1 MIYEERKRLGAK
13 LVHLCQRAAQDTKN
27 GRVLVSFVPNSA
39 EVACHGLVNAALE
52 AKLPVCFEKV
62 VYKEVA
68 QRTFIQQEGSRTDLV
83 KSSYETLPG
92 LVKPD
97 DTVIVLDDSIVRGST
112 LKQALVPK
120 LCDLGAKK
128 VIFAS
133 TAPQIRYPDC
143 YGIDIA
149 RLDDLAAFK
158 AAIALLEQRGPA
170 VIADVYRKCV
180 SSLAAKDFR
189 ENHVKRIY
197 QPFEPDDISR
207 KITEMLK
214 PEGAPLE
221 IAFQTIEDMRDAM
234 PDHRGD
240 WVFTGDF
247 ATPGG
252 TESVM
257 RAFVNYYE
265 GSTARS
271 YAFAGEKV
279 VVLGSGGREHAL
291 ALTLAK
297 SSRVSTVICIPG
309 NGGCFGGKLR
319 RANVPLTGPNFD
331 ELIAFCQKERVGL
344 VVVGPEQPL
353 VDGVV
358 DALVLKGICAF
369 GPTAAAAQ
377 IESSKA
383 FSKAFMKRHGIPSAP
398 HETFVAARRAEALK
412 FIEQHWP
419 VVVKASGLCAGK
431 GVIIPAT
438 KAEAVAAFDEMQA
451 AFGAAGDEVVI
462 EKRLEGREVS
472 VFALTDGENVLCLPP
487 AQDYKRA
494 LDQDAGLNTGGMGA
508 ICPVEVP
515 DTDLAKIEADIKLA
529 VAGMRKDGTPFR
541 GLLYAGLMLTPDGP
555 MVLEYN
561 CRFGD
566 PETQS
571 VMQVIE
577 GDLFEA
583 LLACA
588 GEGSLLK
595 CELQV
600 SEKCAC
606 GVVLASGGYPGKY
619 ETGKQISGLGEVEKL
634 VNVKVVHAG
643 TTLKDGL
650 IATSGGRVLAVVA
663 TAASL
668 EQATANCYRAVR
680 LVDYQGQF
688 HRNDIGRPREV
699 CESPLSVRRV
709 TYEMAGVDI
718 DAGNAA
724 VEGIKDYVKATG
736 RPGCDFSSDLAC
748 SFGGVC
754 DLAKVGYKDPVL
766 ISGTDGVGTKLKVA
780 HALQAHDTIGQDL
793 VAMCVNDCLVHGAE
807 PLFFLDYFATGK
819 LQVQQMVDFVRGVA
833 DGCKLANCALIGGE
847 TAEMPGMYQNGEY
860 DVAGFSVGVVER
872 ATMLPDGTVASGD
885 VVIGLASS
893 GMHSNGLSLVRALV
907 QQAGLSY
914 TDPAP
919 WNKDKTVGADLLTPT
934 RIYVRSVLPL
944 MKAGRVKAA
953 AHITGGGLLEN
964 LPRSLP
970 GECAAELDP
979 ATWELPA
986 SLRWAISRG
995 VLPEEA
1001 LRTFNCG
1008 IGFCLVVAPAQA
1020 SAVVAELR
1028 AAGETAAQIGSI
1040 VPRGA
1045 GEAVRVSKTDTWCV
1059 PAPGF
1064 VMEEEVPLRVGV
1076 LAHGDGALGTL
1087 MAVTDAYGLSIAGVA
1102 LLHDAPTVEDFC
1114 KENKIP
1120 CTSCLVD
1127 QAAEMMEKFSAEVV
1141 IALHLPR
1148 SSLNAELLESYRHRV
1163 LASVPSLSPFVT
1175 GVEDADDMIGLVVRT
1190 GSQYTGYTVFRVVE
1204 NPPTLA
1210 GLPTVW
1216 PVMRQKI
1223 VELDPGETAQSL
1235 RKKLDGRDC
1244 LGNAFVDSLSADP

>member
-221 IAFQTIEDMRDAM
+221 IAFQTIPDMHHAI
-234 PDHRGD
+234 PDHLGD

-265 GSTARS
+265 GSKARS
-271 YAFAGEKV
+271 YAFSGEKV
-279 VVLGSGGREHAL
+279 LVLGSGGREHAL

-297 SSRVSTVICIPG
+297 SSRVSSVICIPG

-319 RANVPLTGPNFD
+319 RADVPLTAPNFK
-331 ELIAFCQKERVGL
+331 ELIAFCQSERVGL

-358 DALVLKGICAF
+358 DALALKGIHVF

-398 HETFVAARRAEALK
+398 HGTFVKTQRAEAVK
-412 FIEQHWP
+412 FIEDHWP

-431 GVIIPAT
+431 GVIIPT
-438 KAEAVAAFDEMQA
+438 TRFEAVQAFDEMQRE
-451 AFGAAGDEVVI
+451 FGAAGDEVVI

-494 LDQDAGLNTGGMGA
+494 LDQDRGLNTGGMGA

-515 DTDLAKIEADIKLA
+515 DADFRKIEADIKLA

-541 GLLYAGLMLTPDGP
+541 GLLYAGLMLTKDGP

-566 PETQS
+566 PETQA

-588 GEGSLLK
+588 GAGSLKK
-595 CELQV
+595 CSLRA
-600 SEKCAC
+600 SDKYAC
-606 GVVLASGGYPGKY
+606 GVVIASGGYPAKY
-619 ETGKQISGLGEVEKL
+619 ETGKQITGLGEVEKL
-634 VNVKVVHAG
+634 VNTKVIHAG
-643 TTLKDGL
+643 TALKDGL
-650 IATSGGRVLAVVA
+650 LVTNGGRVLVVVA
-663 TAASL
+663 TAATL
-668 EQATANCYRAVR
+668 EQATANAYRAVR
-680 LVDYQGQF
+680 LVDFEGQYN
-688 HRNDIGRPREV
+688 RSDIGRCRLDAV
-699 CESPLSVRRV
+699 ASPLAKQRV

-724 VEGIKDYVKATG
+724 VEGIKSLVKATG
-736 RPGCDFSSDLAC
+736 RPGCDFSGDLAC
-748 SFGGVC
+748 SFRGVC
-754 DLAKVGYKDPVL
+754 DLAKLGYKDPVL
-766 ISGTDGVGTKLKVA
+766 ISGTDGVGTKLKIA
-780 HALQAHDTIGQDL
+780 HAVDVHDTIGQDL

-819 LQVQQMVDFVRGVA
+819 LKVEQMVDVVRGVTE
-833 DGCKLANCALIGGE
+833 GCQLANCALIGGE

-872 ATMLPDGTVASGD
+872 AAMLPKGNVASGD

-893 GMHSNGLSLVRALV
+893 GVHSNGLSLMRALV

-919 WNKDKTVGADLLTPT
+919 WDKDKSVGADLLTPT

-944 MKAGRVKAA
+944 MKTGKVKAA

-1028 AAGETAAQIGSI
+1028 AAGETAAQIGTI
-1040 VPRGA
+1040 VPRGSGA
-1045 GEAVRVSKTDTWCV
+1045 AVRVNT
-1059 PAPGF
+1059 
-1064 VMEEEVPLRVGV
+1064 
-1076 LAHGDGALGTL
+1076 
-1087 MAVTDAYGLSIAGVA
+1087 
-1102 LLHDAPTVEDFC
+1102 
-1114 KENKIP
+1114 
-1120 CTSCLVD
+1120 
-1127 QAAEMMEKFSAEVV
+1127 
-1141 IALHLPR
+1141 
-1148 SSLNAELLESYRHRV
+1148 
-1163 LASVPSLSPFVT
+1163 
-1175 GVEDADDMIGLVVRT
+1175 
-1190 GSQYTGYTVFRVVE
+1190 
-1204 NPPTLA
+1204 
-1210 GLPTVW
+1210 
-1216 PVMRQKI
+1216 
-1223 VELDPGETAQSL
+1223 
-1235 RKKLDGRDC
+1235 
-1244 LGNAFVDSLSADP
+1244 